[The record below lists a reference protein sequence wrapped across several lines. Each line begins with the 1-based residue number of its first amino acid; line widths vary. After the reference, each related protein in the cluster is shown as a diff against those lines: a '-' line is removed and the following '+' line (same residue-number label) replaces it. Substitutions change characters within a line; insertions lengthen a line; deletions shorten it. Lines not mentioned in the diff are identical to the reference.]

1 MTGLRSETFKGDPD
15 MKKLLLLLLVLS
27 LSFAFADPE
36 RITDPGIN
44 SGPGTVA
51 PLHDVH

>member
-1 MTGLRSETFKGDPD
+1 

-36 RITDPGIN
+36 RVTDPGVN
-44 SGPGTVA
+44 SAVRAIPA
-51 PLHDVH
+51 HASR